1 MEMYH
6 GKVVVRGIRDYL
18 LGMAFRI
25 HDSVVRGELDNR
37 VKGLV
42 RGRIWLAGR
51 AEPLLLE
58 LTGNAAPDLAG
69 CRLEFTNQNK
79 PVLLPQ
85 LETLQNGQTGVAGDL
100 TASRKVRV
108 LEVPVEE
115 ALELM
120 QQQAVLP
127 EHLANCLY
135 LEWFSAANGRV
146 VLESTDFTLTVSA
159 PEWRLTPAEEAERV
173 RAAETAM
180 ADFMKRLTDVIESQ
194 KRGRK
199 NPEEPWDEFDYEKLF
214 RESDARTDKYMEL
227 LDKYGDMDDAR
238 IEAAMGWDNDD
249 EDDDR
254 EGAAGE
260 EGAGEGMTV
269 EEMNAIF
276 AEAENAPEPEPDPAR
291 EGIDWIR
298 TAAGDLRHPLQHRCH
313 ESALRFSRQ
322 AGRTAFDE
330 NADRDWQQ
338 FVFEF
343 HTTAAKLAGAL
354 NIIAQGRVGP
364 DAAFTVAYLKRALDH
379 LHKALAGLEAVATK
393 KLLPDASVTEARR
406 EMFAI
411 REGILKL
418 MDELRG
424 RG

>member
-1 MEMYH
+1 
-6 GKVVVRGIRDYL
+6 
-18 LGMAFRI
+18 MAFRI
-25 HDSVVRGELDNR
+25 HDSVVRGEIDNR
-37 VKGLV
+37 VKGMV
-42 RGRIWLAGR
+42 RGRIWLAGQ
-51 AEPLLLE
+51 AEPLVLE

-69 CRLEFTNQNK
+69 CRLEFANQNK
-79 PVLLPQ
+79 PVALPQ
-85 LETLQNGQTGVAGDL
+85 LETLQNAQTGVAGDL

-120 QQQAVLP
+120 QQKAVLP

-159 PEWRLTPAEEAERV
+159 PEWRLSPAEEADRAH
-173 RAAETAM
+173 AAEAAM
-180 ADFMKRLTDVIESQ
+180 TDFMKRLTDVIESQ

-238 IEAAMGWDNDD
+238 IEAAMGWDQDVEAD
-249 EDDDR
+249 EDDATG
-254 EGAAGE
+254 EVAGE
-260 EGAGEGMTV
+260 EPGGEGMTV

-276 AEAENAPEPEPDPAR
+276 AEAENEPPPEPDPAR

-313 ESALRFSRQ
+313 ESALRFSRR
-322 AGRTAFDE
+322 AGRPAFDE

-354 NIIAQGRVGP
+354 NIIAQGREGP

-379 LHKALAGLEAVATK
+379 LHKAMAGLEAVASK
-393 KLLPDASVTEARR
+393 KLLPEAVVTEARQ